1 MQLRNAEG
9 QAGPAQKI
17 PGPAPCGGKRPG
29 TAPESGK
36 RPGRLLPM
44 LAALLLFFSAV
55 PSPAA
60 AFGASGTAA
69 TFGAS
74 GSTDAPAAA
83 GVGSVPIAAT
93 GIAPAVTILFTHDMH
108 SHFLPVRATVDG
120 VSREIGGYARL
131 ATQIERERR
140 ADPEALLLDAGDFS
154 MGTLFQTIFTEEA
167 PELRLMGAMGYDAVT
182 LGNHEFDY
190 RSQGLAAMLQKA
202 LASGDP
208 LPAFVA
214 ANVDRGGTAGE
225 AADVQNDAE
234 HTNGTP
240 VERSVRALREALDDV
255 GTRDYI
261 IIERYGLRIGV
272 FGITGYDAIESAPMN
287 EIGFLDPIERAKEVV
302 AAMQSEEDPDLIV
315 CLSHSGT
322 WDDPEVSEDRLLAK
336 EIPAIDVIVSGHTHT
351 RQAAPLQVGSTLIV
365 SAGEYAGFLG
375 KLTVVLAGDSGW
387 LVVAFELL
395 PIDASIPEEPSIAA
409 MVDGFLEKVET
420 GYLDR
425 FGLSYGQVV
434 ANAPFSF
441 TEFGSFAK
449 TQEEDPLGS
458 LIADSYIHAVE
469 AAEGDRYVPVDVAVV
484 PAGVIRSSIAAGP
497 VTVADAF
504 RISSLGIGGDGSPG
518 YPLISVYLTGRELA
532 SIAEVDASV
541 TPIMESAQLYAS
553 GLAYS
558 FNPNRLLFNK
568 VTWVELVR
576 PDGSR
581 LAPEPDTLYRVVT
594 GLYSGQMLGAVKGK
608 TYGLIS
614 LEPKDAAGRPIDD
627 FEAHI
632 IKDGDGNEV
641 KEWLAL
647 TGYLAS
653 FQKGG
658 DGTPVIPA
666 QYQMLQGRKIVDD
679 SKEFG
684 DLITAPNHVY
694 YLLVGAVSAVLLLL
708 ILALYG
714 IRRHRRRRQAGQR

>member
-1 MQLRNAEG
+1 MQLRNAGG

-17 PGPAPCGGKRPG
+17 PGPAPCGDKRLG
-29 TAPESGK
+29 
-36 RPGRLLPM
+36 PGRLLPM

-60 AFGASGTAA
+60 AFGASGT
-69 TFGAS
+69 
-74 GSTDAPAAA
+74 
-83 GVGSVPIAAT
+83 
-93 GIAPAVTILFTHDMH
+93 APAVTILFTHDMH

-190 RSQGLAAMLQKA
+190 RSQGLADMLQRA

-208 LPAFVA
+208 LPAIVA
-214 ANVDRGGTAGE
+214 ANLDRGGTGDGE
-225 AADVQNDAE
+225 EADGQNAAEQ
-234 HTNGTP
+234 TNGTP
-240 VERSVRALREALDDV
+240 VERSVRALRAALDDA

-287 EIGFLDPIERAKEVV
+287 EIGFLDPVERAAEVV
-302 AAMQSEEDPDLIV
+302 AAMQEEDPDLVV

-322 WDDPEVSEDRLLAK
+322 WDDPEVSEDRLLA
-336 EIPAIDVIVSGHTHT
+336 EEVPEIDVILSGHTHT
-351 RQAAPLQVGSTLIV
+351 RLAAPQQVGSTWIV

-375 KLTVVLAGDSGW
+375 KLTVVPAGDSGW
-387 LVVAFELL
+387 MVAAFELL
-395 PIDASIPEEPSIAA
+395 PVDASIPEEPSIAA

-420 GYLDR
+420 EYLDR
-425 FGLSYGQVV
+425 FGLTYGQVV
-434 ANAPFSF
+434 ATAPFSF
-441 TEFGSFAK
+441 TEYGSFAK
-449 TQEEDPLGS
+449 AQEEDPLGN
-458 LIADSYIHAVE
+458 LIADSYIHAVQT
-469 AAEGDRYVPVDVAVV
+469 AEGDQYVPVDVAVV

-504 RISSLGIGGDGSPG
+504 RISSLGIGGDGTPG

-581 LAPEPDTLYRVVT
+581 LTPEPDTLYRVVT

-614 LEPKDAAGRPIDD
+614 LEPKDAAGRPITD

-666 QYQMLQGRKIVDD
+666 QYQMPQGRKIVDD
-679 SKEFG
+679 SRAFG

-714 IRRHRRRRQAGQR
+714 IRRHRRRRQPGSAS